1 MILKQKNKKIIL
13 VANSSWYLYNF
24 RVQLLNELVKEGFEV
39 ILIAPKDKF
48 TNHLKE
54 LGFGFYNWNLK
65 GLSINPFRELK
76 SFLELLKLYT
86 NLKPDLVHH
95 FTIKSC
101 IYGTLSAKFAGIKIV
116 VNAITGLGYVF
127 LSKTQKALILRTL
140 LKPLYRL
147 IFKAR
152 RSTVIFQNKH
162 DLGKLTKL
170 GIVKPENSS
179 LISSSGIDINYF
191 RSTKNTTVLN
201 KNINNLL
208 FPSRVLTEKGFK
220 ELLQASKL
228 LWLKG
233 LKFNLYLV
241 GEIDELNN
249 KFIQKNYREELE
261 EIKCLK
267 ILGKVNNMK
276 EIYLKSDLVVLPS
289 WREGLSKALIEAASM
304 ELPIITTD
312 VAGCNDVI
320 DHGINGMLVPVR
332 DSHALSLAIEFLILN
347 PDIAEKFGRLA
358 REKVKN
364 NFEINLIN
372 NDTIKLYE
380 NLFLE
385 KKID

>member
-65 GLSINPFRELK
+65 GLSINPFGELK